1 MRVRRGGGVWGSG
14 GFMDRRTDEV
24 RLLIGMAGVALA
36 TVTLLLA
43 QIWESGPAIGP

>member
-1 MRVRRGGGVWGSG
+1 
-14 GFMDRRTDEV
+14 MDRGTEEV

-43 QIWESGPAIGP
+43 QIWESGSAIGP

>member
-1 MRVRRGGGVWGSG
+1 MGRK
-14 GFMDRRTDEV
+14 TEEV

-43 QIWESGPAIGP
+43 QVWEAGPAIGP